1 MADLGSPVRDGAELC
16 RRMQAFLADE
26 ARGGPEIADL
36 IGHLGQV
43 GEVAIFGGM
52 ARDIARGGAAAFASD
67 VDLVVHAPPERLAE
81 LMRDGAAVRN
91 RFGGY
96 RIAGRR
102 HSYDVWA
109 LPSTWAVQSGHVQA
123 AHLTDLVHTTF
134 FDCDAVLYLC
144 GSRRVHHG
152 PRFTAWLRD
161 AIVDTNLEENPN
173 PHGVVARALRILLE
187 HRQAVGPGLE
197 RYLRRM
203 AKGHAGCLDGDLA
216 SRLSRIL
223 AGLRPLPDGLGATAA
238 ARHPGVGGEA
248 PGRGERDW
256 ANRHGRP
263 DRSHLPWPAP
273 GRLRC
278 PGSS

>member
-52 ARDIARGGAAAFASD
+52 ARDLARGGAAAFASD
-67 VDLVVHAPPERLAE
+67 VDLVVHAPPARLAE

-102 HSYDVWA
+102 HTYDVWA
-109 LPSTWAVQSGHVQA
+109 LPSTWAVRSGHVQA
-123 AHLTDLVHTTF
+123 AHLADLVHTTF
-134 FDCDAVLYLC
+134 FDCDAVVYLC
-144 GSRRVHHG
+144 GSRQVHHG

-161 AIVDTNLEENPN
+161 AVVDTNLEENPN
-173 PHGVVARALRILLE
+173 PRGVVVRALRILE
-187 HRQAVGPGLE
+187 HQQAVGPGLE

-203 AKGHAGCLDGDLA
+203 AKGHAGSLDRNLA
-216 SRLSRIL
+216 SRLSSIL
-223 AGLRPLPDGLGATAA
+223 ADLRPLSSGTGPRPP
-238 ARHPGVGGEA
+238 ARHAGA
-248 PGRGERDW
+248 PTGLARSEQ
-256 ANRHGRP
+256 ARP
-263 DRSHLPWPAP
+263 
-273 GRLRC
+273 
-278 PGSS
+278 